1 MVFSKQE
8 NKIYECSKKGDFSFK
23 PAGASKVL
31 PVNQKYCQI
40 VHHSDDAKI
49 IKNIVPLAK
58 RRPNPPNPKQK
69 LENNLK
75 SAHDFP

>member
-23 PAGASKVL
+23 PAGATKVL
-31 PVNQKYCQI
+31 PINQKYCQI
-40 VHHSDDAKI
+40 DHSDEAKI
-49 IKNIVPLAK
+49 IKNIVSLSK

>member
-8 NKIYECSKKGDFSFK
+8 NKIYECSKKSDFSFK

-69 LENNLK
+69 LEK
-75 SAHDFP
+75 